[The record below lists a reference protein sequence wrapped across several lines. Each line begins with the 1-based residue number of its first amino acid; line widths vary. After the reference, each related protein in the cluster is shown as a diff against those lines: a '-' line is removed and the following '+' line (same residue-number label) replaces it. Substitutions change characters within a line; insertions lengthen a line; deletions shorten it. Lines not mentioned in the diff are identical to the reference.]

1 MKLTKMS
8 YALVA
13 SLAVCLVQNAA
24 AWPDFAWTGLGGD
37 GMWNNPANWNNLTET
52 TNTTGIPDTGTGAVQ
67 IDQANGSTQATIPA
81 GYVADLG
88 YATPG
93 APIYNTVFGPEFGMA
108 LNVYGTLQYNWM
120 MAPVQNDPTPG
131 NRTLINLYSG
141 STLQTQG
148 AGLGIGDA
156 WWWYQAAP
164 YVTVNMYGNA
174 KLNVPNLGLG
184 GHLNIY
190 DTATANISV
199 NVFTGNPLAGGTGNG
214 SSVAC
219 SDGTASLLLGGGT
232 LILPTGYT
240 NEATQA
246 GNTIYD
252 LVARG
257 VLRAYGK
264 GEDTNDLIVTDD
276 GTNTT
281 VTTVP
286 LGGALQRVYFHSL
299 LRPNVTVGTF
309 QQSVLV
315 GDYPSVS
322 GVLLSSSEPGLNPAA
337 FTHPVYS
344 SSNPN
349 VATVNTN
356 GLVTAVGAGS
366 AILTASVGPLNS
378 TNSVTLT
385 VTPVLP
391 NLVHRYS
398 FTNSA
403 ATMAVDSVG
412 NANGTLNGTASF
424 NAAGQLALDGTVG
437 SSVTL
442 PPGILSGMDEV
453 TIEAWVTFP
462 GTINANAN
470 LFAFGRT
477 DTTAFDPNIGAGLN
491 YISFTPNSGTAM
503 QANFGQGIPGSAGE
517 RDAVATG
524 DLANKV
530 NVHIVVVY
538 HPKAGYEAFYTNGV
552 LAASVSMFNNL
563 IDPVAFAGP
572 TFTNHSILSYQLS
585 NDPLND
591 GLGSD
596 PQNYI
601 GQSLYNPADY
611 TGTLADPGLLA
622 NIGEFRIYNTA
633 LTAAQIKADYALG
646 PNQVMGTNTIVSLAA
661 TTSASTLTI
670 KWPTSS
676 ALVTLLSSPTL
687 GPSAVWTPVGGTLTV
702 VGGNYEMTIPT
713 SSGARYFRLQE

>member
-1 MKLTKMS
+1 MKLTNMS

-190 DTATANISV
+190 DTATANVSV
-199 NVFTGNPLAGGTGNG
+199 NVFTGNPLVGGTGNG
-214 SSVAC
+214 SSVTC

-286 LGGALQRVYFHSL
+286 LGGALERVYFQSL

-322 GVLLSSSEPGLNPAA
+322 GVLLSSSEPGLNPVA
-337 FTHPVYS
+337 FAHPVYS

-366 AILTASVGPLNS
+366 AILTASVGALNS

-391 NLVHRYS
+391 ELVHRYS

-442 PPGILSGMDEV
+442 PAGILSGMDEV
-453 TIEAWVTFP
+453 TIETWATFP
-462 GTINANAN
+462 GTINTWAN
-470 LFAFGRT
+470 LFAFGNT
-477 DTTAFDPNIGAGLN
+477 DLIAFDPNNGAGEN
-491 YISFTPNSGTAM
+491 YLVCGAHTGGSTTSL
-503 QANFGQGIPGSAGE
+503 NFGQGLPGSAGE
-517 RDAVATG
+517 RDAAAAGVLDNQTNVQIVA
-524 DLANKV
+524 V
-530 NVHIVVVY
+530 F
-538 HPKAGYEAFYTNGV
+538 HPLAGYESLYINGT
-552 LAASVSMFNNL
+552 LAATTTILNTLM
-563 IDPVAFAGP
+563 DPVAAEGA
-572 TFTNHSILSYQLS
+572 TFTNKSILAYTLGA
-585 NDPLND
+585 DPL
-591 GLGSD
+591 
-596 PQNYI
+596 NYI
-601 GQSLYNPADY
+601 GQSLY
-611 TGTLADPGLLA
+611 LADPGLLA
-622 NIGEFRIYNTA
+622 NFDEFRIYSTP

-646 PNQVMGTNTIVSLAA
+646 PNQVMGTNTNVSLAA

-687 GPSAVWTPVGGTLTV
+687 GPSAVWRPVSGTLTV

-713 SSGARYFRLQE
+713 SSGAQYFRLQE

>member
-1 MKLTKMS
+1 MKLKKMS
-8 YALVA
+8 CT
-13 SLAVCLVQNAA
+13 LAVSVALCLVQNAS

-37 GMWNNPANWNNLTET
+37 GMWNNPANWNNLDET
-52 TNTTGIPDTGTGAVQ
+52 TNTTGLPDTGTGAVQ

-88 YATPG
+88 FATPG
-93 APIYNTVFGPEFGMA
+93 APLYNTVFGPEFGMT
-108 LNVYGTLQYNWM
+108 LNIYGTLQYNWM

-131 NRTLINLYSG
+131 NRTHINLYSG

-174 KLNVPNLGLG
+174 QMNVPNVGLG

-199 NVFTGNPLAGGTGNG
+199 NVFTGNPLVGGTGNG

-232 LILPTGYT
+232 LMLPTGYT

-264 GEDTNDLIVTDD
+264 GEDTNDLIVTDN

-286 LGGALQRVYFHSL
+286 LGGALQRVYFHPL

-309 QQSVLV
+309 QQSILV

-322 GVLLSSSEPGLNPAA
+322 GVLLSSSEPGLNPAS
-337 FTHPVYS
+337 FTHPVYA

-366 AILTASVGPLNS
+366 AILTASVGALNS
-378 TNSVTLT
+378 TNSVTIT
-385 VTPVLP
+385 VGPIVP
-391 NLVHRYS
+391 NLVHDYKFNETS
-398 FTNSA
+398 GTTA
-403 ATMAVDSVG
+403 ADSVG
-412 NANGTLNGTASF
+412 GATGTLNGDATFS
-424 NAAGQLALDGTVG
+424 GTGSLVLSGNVG

-442 PPGILSGMDEV
+442 PAGILSGLDEV
-453 TIEAWVTFP
+453 TIEAWATFP
-462 GTINANAN
+462 GTINTWAN
-470 LFAFGRT
+470 LFAFGNT
-477 DTTAFDPNIGAGLN
+477 DLIAFDPNNGAGEN
-491 YISFTPNSGTAM
+491 YLVCGAHTGGLTTSL
-503 QANFGQGIPGSAGE
+503 NFGQGVPGSAGE
-517 RDAVATG
+517 RDAAAAGVLDNQT
-524 DLANKV
+524 
-530 NVHIVVVY
+530 NVHVVAVF
-538 HPKAGYEAFYTNGV
+538 HPLAGYESLYINGT
-552 LAASVSMFNNL
+552 LAATTTILNTL
-563 IDPVAFAGP
+563 IDPVAAQGA
-572 TFTNHSILSYQLS
+572 TFTNKSILAYTLGA
-585 NDPLND
+585 DPL
-591 GLGSD
+591 
-596 PQNYI
+596 NYI
-601 GQSLYNPADY
+601 GQSLY
-611 TGTLADPGLLA
+611 LADPGLLA
-622 NIGEFRIYNTA
+622 NIDEFRIYSTP
-633 LTAAQIKADYALG
+633 LTAAQVKADYALG
-646 PNQVMGTNTIVSLAA
+646 PNQVIGTSTNVSLKGSV
-661 TTSASTLTI
+661 TGGNLLI
-670 KWPTSS
+670 KWPTTS
-676 ALVTLLSSPTL
+676 ALVTVMASPTL
-687 GPSAVWTPVGGTLTV
+687 GSGAVWIPVNGTLTTD
-702 VGGNYEMTIPT
+702 GSGNYQMTVPN
-713 SSGARYFRLQE
+713 SGTTQFFRLQE